1 MIITVDGPAAAG
13 KGTLARALADELGF
27 HFLDTGSLYRRVGLA
42 VLKAG
47 HNPGNADE
55 AARAAASPGIMAFAD
70 DDLRNEK
77 VAAAASQVSVHPQ
90 VRANL
95 LDFQRRFAAQAPG
108 AVLDGR
114 DAGTVIC
121 PDAAVKFFVIATA
134 EERARRRYVEL
145 RAAGKDA
152 SYAEVL
158 ADLQARDARD
168 QSRATAPLKPADDA
182 VILDTTTL
190 HPNEVLAMALA
201 LIYLRRELAPRLTV

>member
-1 MIITVDGPAAAG
+1 MIVTVDGPAAAG
-13 KGTLARALADELGF
+13 KGTLARALAERLGF
-27 HFLDTGSLYRRVGLA
+27 HFLDTGSLYRRVGLFM
-42 VLKAG
+42 VQAG
-47 HNPGNADE
+47 KDPGHEETAALAAADPRIMDFADE
-55 AARAAASPGIMAFAD
+55 
-70 DDLRNEK
+70 DLRTEA
-77 VAAAASQVSVHPQ
+77 VASAASQVSVHPR

-95 LDFQRRFAAQAPG
+95 LAFQRTFAAQEPG

-121 PDAAVKFFVIATA
+121 PGAAVKFFVIATA

-152 SYAEVL
+152 SYEEVL

-168 QSRATAPLKPADDA
+168 QARAAAPLKPAEDA

-201 LIYLRRELAPRLTV
+201 LIYLRRDPQES

>member
-13 KGTLARALADELGF
+13 KGTLARALAERLNY

-47 HNPGNADE
+47 HSPNDEVNA
-55 AARAAASPGIMAFAD
+55 ALAAANPAIMDFAD
-70 DDLRNEK
+70 AELRNET
-77 VAAAASQVSVHPQ
+77 VAAAASQVSVHPG

-95 LDFQRRFAAQAPG
+95 LAFQRSYAAQAPG

-121 PDAAVKFFVIATA
+121 PDAEVKFFIIATA

-145 RAAGKDA
+145 RAAGKPANYDD
-152 SYAEVL
+152 VL

-168 QSRATAPLKPADDA
+168 QARAAAPLKPADDA

-190 HPNEVLAMALA
+190 HPNEVVAMALA
-201 LIYLRRELAPRLTV
+201 LVFLRQGLSEG